1 MDLDKVFKFNGYQKV
16 PGFFNVNHNGGVS
29 VIIDGHQIIIKTVFF
44 IKRRFS
50 IYDIKK
56 ILYGKTCFEIPFV
69 GLVINSN
76 GKEIIHLFTVGLD
89 LFTLKVNTLDR
100 FLNEFKEKVPIQK
113 VEDKIITGKSLIQYL
128 NN

>member
-100 FLNEFKEKVPIQK
+100 FLNEFKEKVPIEK
-113 VEDKIITGKSLIQYL
+113 LKI
-128 NN
+128 